1 MTWFDWCRGWKS
13 ENKETT
19 RDFDEDGNIRNLIL
33 GNNQRAGWLNTK
45 IAIFGSNLEMAD
57 VKDFIIALSKTP
69 VGADALL
76 CRLPGE
82 FRILGQENKWNSELV
97 PELESQEDQHRMIHE
112 DEGDH
117 GSDEPDEVQEQLK
130 LPIIKMIRRVKD
142 TPMEAEVDFSGAPL
156 LRTF

>member
-1 MTWFDWCRGWKS
+1 
-13 ENKETT
+13 
-19 RDFDEDGNIRNLIL
+19 
-33 GNNQRAGWLNTK
+33 
-45 IAIFGSNLEMAD
+45 
-57 VKDFIIALSKTP
+57 
-69 VGADALL
+69 
-76 CRLPGE
+76 
-82 FRILGQENKWNSELV
+82 
-97 PELESQEDQHRMIHE
+97 MIHE